1 MQFSALEHVNLPIRL
16 HIVSKT
22 PGRIRLRVA
31 PEYRQDHLMNEIKQ
45 LLTTLSGEV
54 TQVRTNAQTGSI
66 VIYFTGEISQFE
78 NIFSTLSQSGMIL
91 NDIPVE
97 VTTATS
103 KVTQT
108 ISRFNQRINL
118 ATEGSVDLRFL
129 FPLILAL
136 LALRQLFSKS
146 PRLNTA
152 PWYILAWYAFDS
164 FIKLNSS
171 NESQKVTKTT
181 HSTEDRVDDYLAH
194 ESNDLHRPVDKSTVN
209 N

>member
-1 MQFSALEHVNLPIRL
+1 MQFPTLEHVNLPIRL
-16 HIVSKT
+16 HVVSKT

-31 PEYRQDHLMNEIKQ
+31 PEYRQEQLMNEIKQ
-45 LLTTLSGEV
+45 LVKTFSREV
-54 TQVRTNAQTGSI
+54 TQVRTNPQTGSI
-66 VIYFTGEISQFE
+66 VICFTGETSQFE
-78 NIFSTLSQSGMIL
+78 NTFLTLTQSGMIL
-91 NDIPVE
+91 NDIPAE

-103 KVTQT
+103 KVTQK
-108 ISRFNQRINL
+108 ISRFNQQINL

-164 FIKLNSS
+164 FVKLNSS
-171 NESQKVTKTT
+171 NESQTVAKTI
-181 HSTEDRVDDYLAH
+181 HSTEDRVDDYLTH
-194 ESNDLHRPVDKSTVN
+194 ESNDLHRPVDKSRVN